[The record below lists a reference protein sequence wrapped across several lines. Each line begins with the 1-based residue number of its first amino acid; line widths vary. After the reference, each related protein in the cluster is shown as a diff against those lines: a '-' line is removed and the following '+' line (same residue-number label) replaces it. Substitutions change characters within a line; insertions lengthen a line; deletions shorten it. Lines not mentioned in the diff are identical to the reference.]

1 MELLTNTPTTGAQ
14 SPTGSGKD
22 MLETRYTKLA
32 IVESKS
38 KNGKI
43 VLRGE
48 FGWADKATE
57 NKRRYPGKL
66 LLREF
71 KRLNEAMA
79 ARRMYGELDHPADAR
94 TALQRVSHIITNLQ
108 LTPDGVVVGEA
119 EVLPTPA
126 GKVLE
131 ALVRAGC
138 NVGVSSRGYGST
150 KLTEDGVEEVQE
162 DFQLVTYDVVADPA
176 ASSAYPKVYYE
187 WVQSKESAMADQA
200 QGLNEAVKQAT
211 DKVRAEMTAK
221 LETLLPKL
229 KAEALATARSEL
241 LSDPTVAGAKVALDQ
256 IKDIAAPFILGED
269 AQRVVAGKDAEIASL
284 RTELKA
290 KDREIAKL
298 QEECNA
304 LGGVARE
311 AGYKYFMER
320 TLAGNPDA
328 DLIRRSVGD
337 VKQYANADALKRKM
351 GAIQS
356 VIDRRRAQE
365 QAMRAEAVAAEK
377 KLQSQLDAKDQQIA
391 KLQEGLEKAVAL
403 ARKQALTTYA
413 ERKTPGAQ
421 REQARSIIE
430 SSGATS
436 QEEVDRI
443 LSTLPSDADKHR
455 GEGVRARIKRLH
467 GGGTEANALEE
478 EAPRQPPA
486 GQSRPDGGYNGLDAT
501 VDEIR
506 LLAGLTN

>member
-1 MELLTNTPTTGAQ
+1 MELLTNTPTQAKRT
-14 SPTGSGKD
+14 SSSGTD
-22 MLETRYTKLA
+22 MQETRYTKLA

-38 KNGKI
+38 KDGKI

-57 NKRRYPGKL
+57 NKRLYPSKL

-79 ARRMYGELDHPADAR
+79 NRRMYGELDHPADAR
-94 TALQRVSHIITNLQ
+94 TSLQRVSHIITNLQ

-150 KLTEDGVEEVQE
+150 KLTEDGIDEVQE

-187 WVQSKESAMADQA
+187 WVQHKESAMVDQG
-200 QGLNEAVKQAT
+200 QSLNEAVKQAT
-211 DKVRAEMTAK
+211 EKVRAEMTAK

-229 KAEALATARSEL
+229 KASALESARSEL
-241 LSDPTVAGAKVALDQ
+241 LSDPSVAGAKVALDQ
-256 IKDIAAPFILGED
+256 IKEIAAPFILGED
-269 AQRVVAGKDAEIASL
+269 AQRVVASKDAEIAAL
-284 RTELKA
+284 RTQLKA
-290 KDREIAKL
+290 KDREIAQL
-298 QEECNA
+298 QEECTA

-337 VKQYANADALKRKM
+337 VKQYANAEALKRKM
-351 GAIQS
+351 GSIQA
-356 VIDRRRAQE
+356 VIDRRRSQDE
-365 QAMRAEAVAAEK
+365 SMRAEAAAAEK

-413 ERKTPGAQ
+413 ERRTPGSQ
-421 REQARSIIE
+421 REQVRSIIE
-430 SSGATS
+430 SSSVES

-443 LSTLPSDADKHR
+443 LSTLPSDAAKHQ

-501 VDEIR
+501 LDEIR
-506 LLAGLTN
+506 TLAGLG